1 MDILQLSKDCL
12 QKNTI
17 YRCVCVC
24 HIAEGLTVLVCNRKL
39 VFLVIIVEEV
49 YLYESFH
56 DFLFYTYIFF
66 FFFSEISAFVTFCPT
81 TTARWNRKRI
91 LWKSFSVVCEK
102 KRQKKNN
109 RSLKEPEIFLKTLF
123 YFEVLEI
130 YKER

>member
-66 FFFSEISAFVTFCPT
+66 FFF
-81 TTARWNRKRI
+81 
-91 LWKSFSVVCEK
+91 
-102 KRQKKNN
+102 
-109 RSLKEPEIFLKTLF
+109 LKYRLL
-123 YFEVLEI
+123 
-130 YKER
+130 